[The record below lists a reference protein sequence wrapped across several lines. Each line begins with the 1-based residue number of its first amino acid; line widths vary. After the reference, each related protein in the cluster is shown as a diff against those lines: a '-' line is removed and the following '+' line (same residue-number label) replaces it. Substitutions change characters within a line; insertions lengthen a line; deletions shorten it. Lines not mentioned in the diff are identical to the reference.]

1 MFPKTLDEIYEY
13 NNFINDLGYFCRN
26 CPIITLCNNENKLFN
41 HKQMIFFTDDNIK
54 RFYNIKTFIRKI
66 FVPIKK
72 LY

>member
-26 CPIITLCNNENKLFN
+26 FSIITLCNNENKLFN
-41 HKQMIFFTDDNIK
+41 QKQMIFFTDDNIK

-66 FVPIKK
+66 FEPIKK